1 LAVVLASG
9 CSGGPPA
16 TSGGSGSVGGADLA
30 LLRVSIERPGERPV
44 GPLRLAL
51 RSVADDGAF
60 ELRASDPLGRGLWTL
75 RVVGERALWLD
86 VRERRACSVPAGRGL
101 RIFGWPDLPWPMV
114 PKVLRGEPPVVGS
127 TVDDA
132 GRVWKVEVDGPRA
145 ATRWSFSSSPEP
157 GAAALSFERRDG
169 EMVLRAEPRSVAL
182 RWRLVTRE
190 RAVLAEPITLGV
202 PAGYAEGGCDALELP

>member
-1 LAVVLASG
+1 MHRAPPSVFSLRAIARLSGAPWLLAVVLASG

-30 LLRVSIERPGERPV
+30 LLRVSIERPGERPF

-101 RIFGWPDLPWPMV
+101 RIL
-114 PKVLRGEPPVVGS
+114 
-127 TVDDA
+127 
-132 GRVWKVEVDGPRA
+132 A
-145 ATRWSFSSSPEP
+145 AF
-157 GAAALSFERRDG
+157 
-169 EMVLRAEPRSVAL
+169 
-182 RWRLVTRE
+182 
-190 RAVLAEPITLGV
+190 
-202 PAGYAEGGCDALELP
+202 